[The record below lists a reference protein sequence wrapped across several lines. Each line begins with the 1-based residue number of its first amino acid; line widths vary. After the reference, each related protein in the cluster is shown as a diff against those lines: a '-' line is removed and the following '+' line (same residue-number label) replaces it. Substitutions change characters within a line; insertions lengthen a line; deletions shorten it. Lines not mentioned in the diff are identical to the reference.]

1 MDTMGTMD
9 IMDTMISII
18 RYILFQLSGIIVTF
32 IVIIIAWAMVYKII
46 ITRFPLI
53 REILGQKIT

>member
-46 ITRFPLI
+46 IIRFPLI